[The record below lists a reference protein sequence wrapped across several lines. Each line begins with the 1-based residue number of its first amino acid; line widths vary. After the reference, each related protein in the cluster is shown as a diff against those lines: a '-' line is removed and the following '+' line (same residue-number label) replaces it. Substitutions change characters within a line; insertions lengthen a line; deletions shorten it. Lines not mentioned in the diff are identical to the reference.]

1 MIWAHGFSLWSAGST
16 AEPVTRYKHPGRKVW
31 WAEESCPPHSSQEAK
46 TLRPFQGTRTRAHT
60 HKHPGDPLSPTGPIL
75 QFLPPPSTPIM
86 NSLVDLS
93 IDQVRTLASDTALSP
108 TLIIVPR
115 TTPSAQLGL
124 GWGVGNNGH
133 FTSKPEQKG
142 MHLLRLE

>member
-16 AEPVTRYKHPGRKVW
+16 AEPMTRYEHPGRKVW

-46 TLRPFQGTRTRAHT
+46 TLRPFQSTC
-60 HKHPGDPLSPTGPIL
+60 PGDPLSPTGPIL
-75 QFLPPPSTPIM
+75 QFLPPSHTPII

-108 TLIIVPR
+108 TLII
-115 TTPSAQLGL
+115 SAQLGL
-124 GWGVGNNGH
+124 GWEVGNGGH
-133 FTSKPEQKG
+133 FTSKPEQKK